1 MDNPILTMF
10 SLCNYEKH
18 MRKYPTDE
26 MKEQMIRE
34 IANKVKMSLYQA
46 ALTFIAICAGYTL
59 AQLVF

>member
-1 MDNPILTMF
+1 
-10 SLCNYEKH
+10 